1 MIFTFNLVVILVK
14 VILVAI
20 TNRCRN
26 LSVSTK
32 WMFLIL
38 TKSPLNIKMGWHLG
52 FCFIY
57 LSGFQ
62 SSSTYGFQG
71 PWGLI
76 IQEED
81 EWKEHEGKEHK
92 GKEYGCSNGQDLGVG
107 GIHHTMLIQHASV
120 ISWIVYPQ
128 IHMVNLYPLTPS
140 TLECDIFRK

>member
-38 TKSPLNIKMGWHLG
+38 TKSPLNIKMGFYLG
-52 FCFIY
+52 FCFIH

-62 SSSTYGFQG
+62 SSST
-71 PWGLI
+71 WISRSVGL
-76 IQEED
+76 D
-81 EWKEHEGKEHK
+81 NPRG
-92 GKEYGCSNGQDLGVG
+92 
-107 GIHHTMLIQHASV
+107 
-120 ISWIVYPQ
+120 
-128 IHMVNLYPLTPS
+128 
-140 TLECDIFRK
+140 R